1 MKTQGSRLKTQDSG
15 LVTRYSSLVTIL
27 HLASCVLSLI
37 SCVLYLVSLPC
48 SAEAVSDSSLQFLGL
63 PVVSIKYTPEDEAED
78 KVRSATAIQEGEI
91 YSRSRIRES
100 IEGIY
105 ALGDF
110 SDVKVDAQPEKN
122 GVALTFILV
131 KKIKTRNIS
140 LEGNRGVSN
149 DQIIGVIKLKPG
161 YEYDDSI
168 ARMDVES
175 IKKLYRDRGYFG
187 ADVQFKTVI
196 NDKSSEADV
205 TFKITSQGEQP
216 LVDKIIIIG
225 TSEAVVRKKQVFI
238 TDLKYQD
245 DLDSGSIPE
254 GLLQDFE
261 EKEASLSYKTTVS
274 IEEAGSQWLITD
286 GQSVYSIRKE
296 AGNLGVYQTDSLL
309 AVVRKVKLGESYQ
322 GQQAL
327 NSDAKLIEE
336 AIRNKGYMTAK
347 IKNAKAFLSGSDML
361 EQYSDQGKHFAI
373 NTDRVPIPK
382 VGTVVVVFEVAQG
395 RKVYIKIEGDK
406 HIKDDELKRS
416 IAAYKMNSVSRSVLL
431 KSNEDMKNLYKARG
445 YYLAKVDHKI
455 LKDEVWNFSTGDDT
469 KGWEPE
475 IPDAYAS
482 FRVSDGTLKMSLSD
496 SVSEKALY
504 TKPLLRSPPDLKIYT
519 DTYQKIQIRMKTN
532 SGSSGRLYWLTQKSG
547 KWDKNRSHAFEI
559 IPDDQFHDYSANI
572 MIENENWSGIVTRL
586 GLSPADVPGVE
597 HAASL
602 LKADVSIEWIK
613 VITDSVTVVF
623 RVDANR
629 QMKIKN
635 EVTIKAAE
643 GKLQEAPEGIRKQM
657 LTRKKNPFSFWP
669 LRRYLPSGI
678 FDESVFQ
685 MDLRAI
691 VAFYKDKGYSNAR
704 IDSTE
709 VLTKP
714 EEGKID
720 ITITIYEGPK
730 TFVKAIILKG
740 NGKDILTSEEAL
752 AKLPGL
758 QKQEVVVDDQDPSSV
773 RYNITSSRVFRE
785 DDIVADRSFLR
796 SWYAD
801 KGYLAKIEP
810 INEFDD
816 DNTVDIIY
824 QITRGQLLRIDD
836 EIEIRGNMRTKRRVI
851 ERELSKRLT
860 EERIFSYSEIAS
872 SWQRL
877 LDLGFFRSVRID
889 TKPIG
894 EDLVKMTV
902 DVVERSPL
910 AANIHAGLGSSRE
923 RGGDVEAR
931 IGVEAAHINLWGTGR
946 RLGGKGQ
953 FGTEGIRGQ
962 IDYTEPRLL
971 GTRAQGLID
980 LHRDSL
986 RKGDY
991 TENWMGFTVG
1001 VSQRFRRVNSITPR
1015 YRYDVVKYGKE
1026 EKKVARI
1033 GSIETIFQRDV
1044 RDNPLNPKRGWLHVI
1059 TTEYANR
1066 RLGGDKTFAKF
1077 SLSSTRY
1084 LSLTQNIVIALGART
1099 GYAWGLTGAEE
1110 VLTPKQFSL
1119 SDYNIPRGFKW
1130 DVSDKGNMMLNIGT
1144 EIRFPIYKW
1153 IGAAVFFD
1161 SGYVT
1166 KEVADFDFWEMNSS
1180 IGLGLR
1186 FFTPIGPLRLDYG
1199 YPVNGEGTRS
1209 RIPQIAFGQAF

>member
-1 MKTQGSRLKTQDSG
+1 MKTSDLRLETSDYKLQISDLRLTFHVSYPSS
-15 LVTRYSSLVTIL
+15 LVIRYSILVTIL
-27 HLASCVLSLI
+27 SCVLCLM
-37 SCVLYLVSLPC
+37 SLPC
-48 SAEAVSDSSLQFLGL
+48 SAETISDSSFQFLGL
-63 PVVSIKYTPEDEAED
+63 PVVSIRYTPQDEAED
-78 KVRSATAIQEGEI
+78 KVRSATAIQEGEV

-110 SDVKVDAQPEKN
+110 SDVEVDAQLEKD

-131 KKIKTRNIS
+131 KKIKTRNVS
-140 LEGNRGVSN
+140 LEGNRAIGNNEIV
-149 DQIIGVIKLKPG
+149 GVIKLKPG

-168 ARMDVES
+168 AQMDVES
-175 IKKLYRDRGYFG
+175 IKKLYSDAGYFG
-187 ADVQFKTVI
+187 ADVQFKTAI

-205 TFKITSQGEQP
+205 TFRIISQGERP
-216 LVDKIIIIG
+216 LIEKIIIVG
-225 TSEAVVRKKQVFI
+225 TSEAVVRRKQVFI
-238 TDLKYQD
+238 TDSGYQG

-261 EKEASLSYKTTVS
+261 EKEAPLSDKATVS

-286 GQSVYSIRKE
+286 GQNVYSIRKE
-296 AGNLGVYQTDSLL
+296 AGNLSVYRTENLLGVIRR
-309 AVVRKVKLGESYQ
+309 AKLGELYQ

-336 AIRNKGYMTAK
+336 SIRNKGYMTAK
-347 IKNAKAFLSGSDML
+347 VKDAKAFLSDSDML
-361 EQYSDQGKHFAI
+361 KQYKGKHFAI
-373 NTDRVPIPK
+373 NTDRVSIPR
-382 VGTVVVVFEVAQG
+382 VGTVAVVFDITQG
-395 RKVYIKIEGDK
+395 RKVYMKIEGDK
-406 HIKDDELKRS
+406 HIRDDELKRS

-431 KSNEDMKNLYKARG
+431 KSNEDIKNLYKAKG
-445 YYLAKVDHKI
+445 YYLARVDHRI

-475 IPDAYAS
+475 IPDAFAS
-482 FRVSDGTLKMSLSD
+482 LRVSDRTLEISLSG
-496 SVSEKALY
+496 SISEKTLY

-532 SGSSGRLYWLTQKSG
+532 KGSYGRLYWLTQKSD
-547 KWDKNRSHAFEI
+547 KWSKDSCHVFEI
-559 IPDDQFHDYSANI
+559 IPDDQFHDYPVNI
-572 MIENENWSGIVTRL
+572 SLENENWSGTVTRL
-586 GLSPADVPGVE
+586 GLTPADAPG
-597 HAASL
+597 
-602 LKADVSIEWIK
+602 ADVSIEWIK
-613 VITDSVTVVF
+613 VITDSTTVVF
-623 RVDANR
+623 VVDANR
-629 QMKIKN
+629 QMKIRN
-635 EVTIKAAE
+635 EVTINAAE
-643 GKLQEAPEGIRKQM
+643 GQLQEAPEDVRKQM
-657 LTRKKNPFSFWP
+657 LTRKKSPLSFWP
-669 LRRYLPSGI
+669 LRKYLPGGI
-678 FDESVFQ
+678 FDEAVFQ
-685 MDLRAI
+685 VDLRAI
-691 VAFYKDKGYSNAR
+691 VAFYKDKGYANAR
-704 IDSTE
+704 IHSTK
-709 VLTKP
+709 VDPRP
-714 EEGKID
+714 EKGDID
-720 ITITIYEGPK
+720 ITVTIYEGTK
-730 TFVKAIILKG
+730 NFVKAIILKG
-740 NGKDILTSEEAL
+740 NGKDILNTKEAL

-758 QKQEVVVDDQDPSSV
+758 QKEQVVVEDEDPYFV
-773 RYNITSSRVFRE
+773 RYNITSSKVFRE

-810 INEFDD
+810 IKEFNDG
-816 DNTVDIIY
+816 NAVDITY

-860 EERIFSYSEIAS
+860 EERIFSYSEIAG

-902 DVVERSPL
+902 DVAERSPL
-910 AANIHAGLGSSRE
+910 TANIHAGLGSSKE

-962 IDYTEPRLL
+962 INYTEPRLL

-986 RKGDY
+986 RKEDY
-991 TENWMGFTVG
+991 TENWTGFTVG
-1001 VSQRFRRVNSITPR
+1001 ISQRFRRVNSITPR

-1033 GSIETIFQRDV
+1033 GSIETTFQRDV
-1044 RDNPLNPKRGWLHVI
+1044 RDNPLNPKSGWLHVI

-1084 LSLTQNIVIALGART
+1084 LSLSQNIIIALGART
-1099 GYAWGLTGAEE
+1099 GYAWGLTVSETEE
-1110 VLTPKQFSL
+1110 ALTPKQFSL
-1119 SDYNIPRGFKW
+1119 NDYNIPRGFSW
-1130 DVSDKGNMMLNIGT
+1130 EEEELGNVMLNIGT

-1153 IGAAVFFD
+1153 IGAALFFD

-1166 KEVADFDFWEMNSS
+1166 KEVADFDPWEMNSS

-1199 YPVNGEGTRS
+1199 YPVNGAGSRS

>member
-1 MKTQGSRLKTQDSG
+1 MEIQDSRLKTQDSG
-15 LVTRYSSLVTIL
+15 LVTRHSSLVTIL
-27 HLASCVLSLI
+27 HLASCVLHLI
-37 SCVLYLVSLPC
+37 SCVLYLASLPC
-48 SAEAVSDSSLQFLGL
+48 SAETVSDSSLQFLGL

-168 ARMDVES
+168 AQMDVES
-175 IKKLYRDRGYFG
+175 IKRLYRDRGYFG
-187 ADVQFKTVI
+187 ADVQFKTVVD
-196 NDKSSEADV
+196 DKSSDADV
-205 TFKITSQGEQP
+205 TFRITSQGERP
-216 LVDKIIIIG
+216 LVEKIIIVG
-225 TSEAVVRKKQVFI
+225 TSEAVIRKKQVFT
-238 TDLKYQD
+238 TDLKYQAN
-245 DLDSGSIPE
+245 LDRGNIPE

-261 EKEASLSYKTTVS
+261 NKENSLSYKATVS
-274 IEEAGSQWLITD
+274 IEEAGTQWLITD
-286 GQSVYSIRKE
+286 GQNIYSIRKE
-296 AGNLGVYQTDSLL
+296 AGNLSVYQTDSLL
-309 AVVRKVKLGESYQ
+309 AVVRKVKLGEPYQ

-327 NSDAKLIEE
+327 DSDAKLIEE

-347 IKNAKAFLSGSDML
+347 VKNGKAFLSGSDML
-361 EQYSDQGKHFAI
+361 KQYSGQGKHFAI

-382 VGTVVVVFEVAQG
+382 VGTVVVVFEIAQG

-406 HIKDDELKRS
+406 HVKDDELKRS

-431 KSNEDMKNLYKARG
+431 KSNEDIKNLYKAKG

-475 IPDAYAS
+475 IPDAFAS
-482 FRVSDGTLKMSLSD
+482 LRISDGTLRTSLSD
-496 SVSEKALY
+496 NISEKTLY
-504 TKPLLRSPPDLKIYT
+504 TKPLLRSPTDLKIYT

-532 SGSSGRLYWLTQKSG
+532 KGSSGRLYWLTRKSG
-547 KWDKNRSHAFEI
+547 KWSENRRHVFELI
-559 IPDDQFHDYSANI
+559 SDDQFHDYSVNF
-572 MIENENWSGIVTRL
+572 MLGNENWSGTVTRL
-586 GLSPADVPGVE
+586 GFSPADVPG
-597 HAASL
+597 
-602 LKADVSIEWIK
+602 ADISIEWIK
-613 VITDSVTVVF
+613 VITDSITVVF
-623 RVDANR
+623 IVDANR
-629 QMKIKN
+629 QMKI
-635 EVTIKAAE
+635 EDAVTIKAAE
-643 GKLQEAPEGIRKQM
+643 GELQEAPEDVRKQM
-657 LTRKKNPFSFWP
+657 LTRKKNPLSFWP
-669 LRRYLPSGI
+669 LRRYLPGGI
-678 FDESVFQ
+678 FDEAVFQ
-685 MDLRAI
+685 ADLRAI
-691 VAFYKDKGYSNAR
+691 IAFYKDKGYSNAR
-704 IDSTE
+704 IDGTE
-709 VLTKP
+709 ILPKP

-720 ITITIYEGPK
+720 IIITIYEGHK
-730 TFVKAIILKG
+730 TFVSAVILKG
-740 NGKDILTSEEAL
+740 NGKDILNSKDAL
-752 AKLPGL
+752 ARLPGL
-758 QKQEVVVDDQDPSSV
+758 QKQEVVVDDSDPSSV
-773 RYNITSSRVFRE
+773 RYNITSSKVFRD

-810 INEFDD
+810 IKEFNDG
-816 DNTVDIIY
+816 NAVDITY

-836 EIEIRGNMRTKRRVI
+836 EIEIRGNMRTKHRVI

-860 EERIFSYSEIAS
+860 EEKIFSYSEIAS

-902 DVVERSPL
+902 DVVERNPL
-910 AANIHAGLGSSRE
+910 FLNIKAGLGSSKD
-923 RGGDVEAR
+923 RGGEVEAR
-931 IGVEAAHINLWGTGR
+931 IVLEAAHINLWGTGR
-946 RLGGKGQ
+946 RLGGKTQ
-953 FGTEGIRGQ
+953 FGTEGISGQ

-980 LHRDSL
+980 LHRNSL
-986 RKGDY
+986 RKGDD

-1026 EKKVARI
+1026 EKEVARI
-1033 GSIETIFQRDV
+1033 GSIETTFQRDV
-1044 RDNPLNPKRGWLHVI
+1044 RDNPLNPRRGWLHVI

-1099 GYAWGLTGAEE
+1099 GYAWGLTSTEE
-1110 VLTPKQFSL
+1110 DFTPKQFSL
-1119 SDYNIPRGFKW
+1119 SDYNIPRGFSW
-1130 DVSDKGNMMLNIGT
+1130 EEEEELGNVMLNIGT

-1153 IGAAVFFD
+1153 IGAALFFD
-1161 SGYVT
+1161 SGHVT
-1166 KEVADFDFWEMNSS
+1166 KEVADFDPWEMNSS

-1199 YPVNGEGTRS
+1199 YPVNGAGTRS
-1209 RIPQIAFGQAF
+1209 RFPQIAFGQAF